1 MSEIDEVHAG
11 ADGNATLDQSE
22 SIANLFG
29 GRNMI
34 GRTLV
39 IYAEGDYDE
48 EPYMPPFYGPDYP
61 MPETY
66 EVKDVNKSEPIG
78 CCVIGRVAPSA
89 L

>member
-11 ADGNATLDQSE
+11 ADGMATLDQSE

-29 GRNMI
+29 GRNII

-39 IYAEGDYDE
+39 IYAEGDNEE
-48 EPYMPPFYGPDYP
+48 EPPAPYFYSPGYP
-61 MPETY
+61 IPETY
-66 EVKDVNKSEPIG
+66 EVKNVNKSDPIG
-78 CCVIGRVAPSA
+78 CCVIGRVAPPA